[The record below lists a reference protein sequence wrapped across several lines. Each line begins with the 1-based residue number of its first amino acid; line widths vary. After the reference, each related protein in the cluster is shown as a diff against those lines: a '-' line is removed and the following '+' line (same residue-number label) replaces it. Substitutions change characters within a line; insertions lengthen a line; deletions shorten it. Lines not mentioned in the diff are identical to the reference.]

1 MAIITISNG
10 SYSKSKEV
18 AEKLAEKLGYEFLSR
33 NILLE
38 ASEHFNVP
46 EIKLARALEG
56 SPSILERITNGK
68 ERYRIFLQ
76 NALLEHI
83 RKDNV
88 VYYGIAGHF
97 FLQHI
102 PHILKVRIIAGM
114 EEDDQERRRWI
125 LHAHGIDNVNP
136 ELYDM
141 VLHVDNM
148 DVDDIVDILADTATK
163 PCYRIT
169 SESKRAIE
177 NLYLTTKIQATLME
191 KSLLARVQLTDDTVN
206 INVESLP
213 FQKAEVSEEIGRL
226 LSGINGIKK
235 LNVEIAPVI
244 VPD

>member
-10 SYSKSKEV
+10 SCSKSKEV

-46 EIKLARALEG
+46 EIKLAKALEG
-56 SPSILERITNGK
+56 TPSIFERITHGK
-68 ERYRIFLQ
+68 ERYRVFLQ

-83 RKDNV
+83 RKDNI

-114 EEDDQERRRWI
+114 DEDDQERRKWI
-125 LHAHGIDNVNP
+125 LRTHGIDTLNP

-141 VLHVDNM
+141 VLRIDNM
-148 DVDDIVDILADTATK
+148 NVDDIVAILVDAATK
-163 PCYRIT
+163 PCYQIT

-177 NLYLTTKIQATLME
+177 NLYLTTKIQAALME
-191 KSLLARVQLTDDTVN
+191 KSLVAKVNLTDDTAN
-206 INVESLP
+206 INVAALP
-213 FQKAEVSEEIGRL
+213 SRKAEVTEEIGTL
-226 LSGINGIKK
+226 LSDINGIKK
-235 LNVEIAPVI
+235 LNVEIAPLI